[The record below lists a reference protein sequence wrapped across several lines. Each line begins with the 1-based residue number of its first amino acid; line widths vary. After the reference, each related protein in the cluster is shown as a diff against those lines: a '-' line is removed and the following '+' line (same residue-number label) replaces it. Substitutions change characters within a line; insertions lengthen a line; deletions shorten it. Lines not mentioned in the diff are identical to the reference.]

1 MDSGKSPSRFKSAII
16 SITVLDALVLSR
28 KSSFERNGPSFAA
41 STMASAA
48 FSPRPSMLFKD
59 GINFPST
66 IWNSLDCL
74 GEKAADAIVEA
85 AKDGPFLSK
94 DDFWERTRVSKSVTD
109 LMSRLGLLGNIPESN
124 QISIF
129 DLV

>member
-1 MDSGKSPSRFKSAII
+1 M
-16 SITVLDALVLSR
+16 
-28 KSSFERNGPSFAA
+28 
-41 STMASAA
+41 
-48 FSPRPSMLFKD
+48 
-59 GINFPST
+59 
-66 IWNSLDCL
+66 
-74 GEKAADAIVEA
+74 
-85 AKDGPFLSK
+85 SK